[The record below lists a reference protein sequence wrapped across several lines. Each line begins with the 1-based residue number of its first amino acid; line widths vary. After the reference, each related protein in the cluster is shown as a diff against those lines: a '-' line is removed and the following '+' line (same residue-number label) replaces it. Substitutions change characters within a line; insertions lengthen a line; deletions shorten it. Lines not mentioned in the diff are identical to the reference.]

1 MSRWIDL
8 YTQKIQ
14 SIQTFTTTTKTDINV
29 ILENYKKTTFPK
41 TNINKSE
48 TFKNALNRTINSQE
62 VQYFNTI
69 CELPHKDTRTATQYA
84 VDLILG
90 WITEDITILYLT
102 NNGITCTMTG
112 TDNEREF
119 LTPSQIDSTPDLSVS
134 HQNSQPTPVELIYD
148 YTGYWQKTNKLDLR
162 LNKYDNLKKHNA
174 LILGITP
181 QNNTA
186 LLLDT
191 TEEHPDITQGA
202 ITGYGGK
209 QGYTLHNI
217 NQHLEPIDEIIELLK
232 DILQ

>member
-1 MSRWIDL
+1 MTKWIDL
-8 YTQKIQ
+8 YTQKCQGIQ
-14 SIQTFTTTTKTDINV
+14 NLAKTTNTDINE
-29 ILENYKKTTFPK
+29 ILKNYNTATFPK
-41 TNINKSE
+41 TNINKQN

-90 WITEDITILYLT
+90 WITEDITIRYLT
-102 NNGITCTMTG
+102 NNAITCTMTG
-112 TDNEREF
+112 TDNERQF
-119 LTPSQIDSTPDLSVS
+119 LTPSQIDSTPDLSITYE
-134 HQNSQPTPVELIYD
+134 NSKPTPLELIYD

-162 LNKYDNLKKHNA
+162 LNKYDNLKTHNA
-174 LILGITP
+174 LILGIAP
-181 QNNTA
+181 QNSTA

-217 NQHLEPIDEIIELLK
+217 NQHLEPINEIVELLK